1 MKIMLGLFK
10 KNIVKVSTFVSIIC
24 LIGWLCDVVH
34 PLIFVFV
41 LLVSLFID
49 SFKIKM

>member
-1 MKIMLGLFK
+1 MKVMLELFK
-10 KNIVKVSTFVSIIC
+10 KNIVKVLTFLSIIC

-41 LLVSLFID
+41 LLVSVFID